1 MYLLLLDGYPRQDT
15 LATDFDYDNE
25 PFLEELEE
33 LGFMVNRQAM
43 STFAHTE
50 LSLGSMQFAS
60 LDELRPFFVDGEF
73 GPEPRAEPRDV
84 RREFL
89 VNTDAMD
96 ALRDLGYRLAYVP
109 PPVGDVDWAGWDDR
123 WDPGQMT
130 EFEAALLQQTPIRS
144 LLGGWLLEQARDR
157 IAESLRLWASPMDGQ
172 HLTFAHLMAPHPP
185 FLWDASGEVD
195 RPIDCWLANTCSFY
209 AGFGL
214 GMSVDDYATRV
225 GPQVAG
231 LNEQL
236 LTTIRGIVAE
246 DPSAIIVAFSDH
258 GTRYRSEASTEAR
271 RILFAARGTRVTE
284 IEGLLVDLAA
294 ELAAER

>member
-1 MYLLLLDGYPRQDT
+1 MGSGPDDG
-15 LATDFDYDNE
+15 
-25 PFLEELEE
+25 
-33 LGFMVNRQAM
+33 
-43 STFAHTE
+43 
-50 LSLGSMQFAS
+50 
-60 LDELRPFFVDGEF
+60 
-73 GPEPRAEPRDV
+73 V
-84 RREFL
+84 RGC
-89 VNTDAMD
+89 TPAADAD
-96 ALRDLGYRLAYVP
+96 SCPVGRLAP
-109 PPVGDVDWAGWDDR
+109 GAGSRSHRRSHHSAVGNLAIL
-123 WDPGQMT
+123 T
-130 EFEAALLQQTPIRS
+130 ASTC
-144 LLGGWLLEQARDR
+144 ARCT
-157 IAESLRLWASPMDGQ
+157 G
-172 HLTFAHLMAPHPP
+172 MAPHPP
-185 FLWDASGEVD
+185 FLWDASGEVYC
-195 RPIDCWLANTCSFY
+195 PIDCWLANTCSFF

-225 GPQVAG
+225 GPEVAA